1 MGERNVLAI
10 SLALFFA
17 LAAFVAA
24 FFYFRH
30 VPDESASDLRKVSSV
45 AFNQHFIDGLYTK
58 IPSGDAGAIF
68 DYVFSSLPDSVT
80 VYPTENYYYFSLTA
94 EGKTLWGNLRLDV
107 LDRDRGVIHL
117 GYFEYDENGEIQ
129 DREGRQ
135 KAYSKKDGVEVR
147 RLERFLY
154 AVTHKGRSVRFR
166 LNDIGTAP
174 PKKAKL
180 ADFETFLGNIFDESG
195 LKFFLI
201 FNRPEEHFLYVL
213 NEDGAVPETFQS
225 VTADVVRGQRTGFA
239 FYVDAPNTRKIL
251 VGVYGE
257 NTDRN
262 NFYDGPFDQLPDN
275 YAVQAN
281 LKRYLEEAYPYAKG
295 SIDAYGNFVSRPEAR
310 IVVNPYTVYY
320 RVEDLSF
327 VASCKASNLSPAA
340 FYACIT
346 PDFVQR
352 TFGSKE

>member
-1 MGERNVLAI
+1 LVFLAV
-10 SLALFFA
+10 
-17 LAAFVAA
+17 VAA
-24 FFYFRH
+24 FFDSRRASE
-30 VPDESASDLRKVSSV
+30 DSAGDLRRVSSV
-45 AFNQHFIDGLYTK
+45 NFNQHFIDGLYAGVRTD
-58 IPSGDAGAIF
+58 DADSVFA
-68 DYVFSSLPDSVT
+68 YVFSSLPDAVT

-129 DREGRQ
+129 DRNGRQ
-135 KAYSKKDGVEVR
+135 KAYSKKDGVEVK
-147 RLERFLY
+147 RLEPFLY
-154 AVTHKGRSVRFR
+154 AVTYKGRSVRFR

-201 FNRPEEHFLYVL
+201 FNGPEKHFHYVL
-213 NEDGAVPETFQS
+213 NEDGPVPEKFLG
-225 VTADVVRGQRTGFA
+225 VTNDIVRGRRTGFA
-239 FYVDAPNTRKIL
+239 FYVDTPNSRKIL

-281 LKRYLEEAYPYAKG
+281 LKKYLEEAYPYAKG
-295 SIDAYGNFVSRPEAR
+295 SIDAYGNFLAQPEAR
-310 IVVNPYTVYY
+310 VVVNPYTVYY

-327 VASCKASNLSPAA
+327 VASCKASDLSPAA

-352 TFGSKE
+352 TFGSGN